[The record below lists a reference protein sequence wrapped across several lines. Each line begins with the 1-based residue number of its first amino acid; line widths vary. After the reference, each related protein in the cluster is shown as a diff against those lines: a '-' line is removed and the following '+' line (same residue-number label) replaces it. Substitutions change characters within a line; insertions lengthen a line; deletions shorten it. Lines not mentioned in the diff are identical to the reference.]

1 MNPPIGAGAIFSP
14 DRKYRFALWRRWDF
28 RLPMAMFIGLNPSTA
43 NEKKT
48 DPTIT
53 RLVGIPG
60 KPGLA
65 PRNGFGGF
73 YMMNLYPFVTPHP
86 EELETSADKIFEN
99 DLHIY
104 DANMHCD
111 TVVFCW
117 GNFNTFGRDAE
128 VMQMFRGAMCFGK
141 NKSGSPKHP
150 LYLAGDTKLID
161 Y

>member
-1 MNPPIGAGAIFSP
+1 MNLHIGAGATFSP
-14 DRKYRFALWRRWDF
+14 DKTYRFALWRRWDINK
-28 RLPMAMFIGLNPSTA
+28 PIAMFIGLNPSTA

-53 RLVGIPG
+53 RLMGIPG

-65 PRNGFGGF
+65 QRNGFGGF
-73 YMMNLYPFVTPHP
+73 YMMNLYPFVTPYP
-86 EELETSADKIFEN
+86 WELEISPHKLPEN
-99 DLHIY
+99 DLHLY
-104 DANMHCD
+104 QVSLQCD
-111 TVVFCW
+111 TIVFCW

-128 VMQMFRGAMCFGK
+128 VMQMFTGAKCFGK

-150 LYLAGDTKLID
+150 LYLAGDTKLIV